1 MEKYIEIAKE
11 NELFLEMLSM
21 EVKMTETIKKTSITS
36 FGILLIII
44 LTGLTFYFPSL
55 GFSNEDKASLKILAQ
70 DDVFILMSNGVVIDK
85 KRKLMWART
94 DNGSKISIEQAKV
107 YVKAF
112 KLAGHQDWRIPDIQE
127 LESLMVKNSP
137 NNFTPTEGC
146 SGDYQIH
153 PFFQLTCCCPWALQD
168 NGTRPAAF
176 PFIQK
181 VSGGSMWH
189 HKSNSIGNRIL
200 PVRNME

>member
-70 DDVFILMSNGVVIDK
+70 D
-85 KRKLMWART
+85 
-94 DNGSKISIEQAKV
+94 
-107 YVKAF
+107 
-112 KLAGHQDWRIPDIQE
+112 
-127 LESLMVKNSP
+127 ESL
-137 NNFTPTEGC
+137 F
-146 SGDYQIH
+146 
-153 PFFQLTCCCPWALQD
+153 
-168 NGTRPAAF
+168 
-176 PFIQK
+176 
-181 VSGGSMWH
+181 
-189 HKSNSIGNRIL
+189 
-200 PVRNME
+200 